1 MSHSISHHWKAR
13 RIPILVAW
21 ICLMAFVGT
30 PGAYSDDG
38 GVGSGHELPPVGS
51 PQDGAG
57 GSGPVGAS
65 QNTLIERSKLII
77 RLPNLLGWLMIK
89 PPYRDPNA
97 GLPRPRPSP
106 VPAEWQS
113 DVPGCVVTALA
124 LVNDI
129 YAIGPSPGG
138 RPVGALPPTTVRTV
152 AFGSIPVSAT
162 LQLSQVIDG
171 ELEPF
176 RADIWPIGDAARIPC
191 DPEWRRKNPE
201 NPAYVRGRLSLTVSE
216 IAIDGV
222 PVDVGN
228 RCRTVAPLDIN
239 LWAADAGSSTSPD
252 PWYPVLGGRL
262 FQRKD
267 TSRAAVPGGNL
278 LHPASSD
285 LTIPAFTG
293 CRSASGD
300 DVSRLLTAAIAGPGN
315 ELSVRQDPAASYSG
329 DRNDP
334 TACGVQSGKVVCPL
348 DPPPPPAIP
357 VPAD

>member
-201 NPAYVRGRLSLTVSE
+201 NPAYVRGRLSPRSPST
-216 IAIDGV
+216 A
-222 PVDVGN
+222 
-228 RCRTVAPLDIN
+228 CRSMWATAVAPSP
-239 LWAADAGSSTSPD
+239 LWTSTCGQRMQAARRPQTLGTRFSEVVSSSART
-252 PWYPVLGGRL
+252 R
-262 FQRKD
+262 
-267 TSRAAVPGGNL
+267 PGPL
-278 LHPASSD
+278 CLVAIFCTPHPA
-285 LTIPAFTG
+285 T
-293 CRSASGD
+293 
-300 DVSRLLTAAIAGPGN
+300 
-315 ELSVRQDPAASYSG
+315 
-329 DRNDP
+329 
-334 TACGVQSGKVVCPL
+334 
-348 DPPPPPAIP
+348 
-357 VPAD
+357 